1 MFTDI
6 TAGIM
11 AGQGGSITA
20 CWGDYDQD
28 QDPDLLV
35 ANSTGPNDLMRN
47 DMAGPFM
54 PTPPS
59 FIHDPG
65 PASDAAWADFDG
77 DGDLDAYLVN
87 NGLPN
92 LLLTNDGGDNFTDIT
107 MPPLDDP
114 SLGECADWADVDGDG
129 DLDLYVGNG
138 NGMVNR
144 LFLNNGGGPW
154 LDVTVPPL
162 DDPNWTKDVQFCDY
176 DRDGD
181 ADLYIANLA
190 APDRLLQ
197 NDGSGQ
203 FVDVTPPPCQIG
215 INTISASWG
224 DFNND
229 GWPDLYLV
237 HYMHANRLLLNQ
249 GGLGFLDVTT
259 APVDAPGYGH
269 SAAWGDLD
277 NDGRLDLYLVRSTGA
292 NVLLQNQVS
301 GFVDVTAAP
310 VNDSGAGSAA
320 GWADADRDGDL
331 DLYLA
336 NNGAACRMM
345 RNDVGSYAGH
355 WLQID
360 LAGTGQN
367 THGVGAR
374 VEVYTAAGLQV
385 REVGVGAGRSG
396 ENPLMLHFGLGS
408 HSSVDSVRVHWP
420 SGATCDSVQVSADQ
434 RMVMTEPPL
443 TPVLDDQLPRCQRLH
458 PAAPNP
464 FNPAT
469 CLRFELPRPQNVHL
483 AVYDLSGRRVRT
495 LLAGER
501 RSAGRHDVTW
511 RGCDDA
517 GRRLASGT
525 YVARLEAGG
534 EVQTRLM
541 VMVK

>member
-87 NGLPN
+87 NGMPN

-114 SLGECADWADVDGDG
+114 ALGECADWADVDGDG

-162 DDPNWTKDVQFCDY
+162 DDPSWTKDVQFCDY

-249 GGLGFLDVTT
+249 GGMGFLDVTT
-259 APVDAPGYGH
+259 APLDAPGYGH

-292 NVLLQNQVS
+292 NVLLQNQAS

-320 GWADADRDGDL
+320 AWADADRDGDL
-331 DLYLA
+331 DLFLA

-360 LAGTGQN
+360 LAGSGLN

-385 REVGVGAGRSG
+385 REVGAGAGRSG
-396 ENPLMLHFGLGS
+396 ENALMLHFGLGTY
-408 HSSVDSVRVHWP
+408 SSVDSVKVHWP

-443 TPVLDDQLPRCQRLH
+443 TPVLDDQLPRSQRLH

-469 CLRFELPRPQNVHL
+469 CLRFELPQPQNVHL
-483 AVYDLSGRRVRT
+483 AVYDLTGRRVRT
-495 LLAGER
+495 LLAGEL